1 MSSLWRNN
9 AHNVEE
15 PWEEMMLS
23 SGMKRRFKRQF
34 SAASPTV
41 WVGKE
46 GSTAQILGEISRQLD
61 QHEVVKGRILQT
73 ALKDVD
79 AKEMA
84 VRLAKETESTLVEV
98 RGHTFILYRKKTKA
112 ESAKASVKPSRLKR

>member
-1 MSSLWRNN
+1 M
-9 AHNVEE
+9 
-15 PWEEMMLS
+15 
-23 SGMKRRFKRQF
+23 RRKF
-34 SAASPTV
+34 SAESPTV

-46 GSTAQILGEISRQLD
+46 GSTAQILNEISRQLD
-61 QHEVVKGRILQT
+61 QREVVKGRILQT

-98 RGHTFILYRKKTKA
+98 RGHTFMLYRRKRKA
-112 ESAKASVKPSRLKR
+112 ESAKASVKPSRSKR

>member
-1 MSSLWRNN
+1 
-9 AHNVEE
+9 
-15 PWEEMMLS
+15 MMIT
-23 SGMKRRFKRQF
+23 SGMKRRMKRQF

-84 VRLAKETESTLVEV
+84 IRLAKETESTLVEV
-98 RGHTFILYRKKTKA
+98 RGHTFILYRKKRKA
-112 ESAKASVKPSRLKR
+112 ESAKTPVKPSRSKR

>member
-1 MSSLWRNN
+1 MI
-9 AHNVEE
+9 
-15 PWEEMMLS
+15 S
-23 SGMKRRFKRQF
+23 SGMKRRWKRIF
-34 SAASPTV
+34 SAENPTV

-79 AKEMA
+79 AREMA
-84 VRLAKETESTLVEV
+84 AKLAKETESTLIEV
-98 RGHTFILYRKKTKA
+98 RGHTFILYRKKRKLDQA
-112 ESAKASVKPSRLKR
+112 EKVVKPSRSKR

>member
-1 MSSLWRNN
+1 MI
-9 AHNVEE
+9 
-15 PWEEMMLS
+15 S
-23 SGMKRRFKRQF
+23 SGMKRRWKRIF
-34 SAASPTV
+34 SAENPTV

-79 AKEMA
+79 AREMA
-84 VRLAKETESTLVEV
+84 AKLAKETESTLIEV
-98 RGHTFILYRKKTKA
+98 RGHTFILFRKKRKLSQA
-112 ESAKASVKPSRLKR
+112 EKVVKPSRSKR

>member
-1 MSSLWRNN
+1 M
-9 AHNVEE
+9 
-15 PWEEMMLS
+15 
-23 SGMKRRFKRQF
+23 KRQF

-46 GSTAQILGEISRQLD
+46 VSTAQIMNEISRQLD

-79 AKEMA
+79 AREMA
-84 VRLAKETESTLVEV
+84 AKLAKETESTLIEV
-98 RGHTFILYRKKTKA
+98 RGHTFILFRKKRKLSTA
-112 ESAKASVKPSRLKR
+112 EKVVKPSRSKR